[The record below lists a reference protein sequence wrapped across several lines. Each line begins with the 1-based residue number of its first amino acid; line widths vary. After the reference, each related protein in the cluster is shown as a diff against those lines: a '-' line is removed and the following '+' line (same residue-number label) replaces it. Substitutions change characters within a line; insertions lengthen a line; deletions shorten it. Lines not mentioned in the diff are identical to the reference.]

1 MLLGKSVVRSS
12 SVGDRRWDPAKCAVI
27 GLAAGYGHVYGMD
40 MYKRFVGSLRATGYP
55 GHIILGI
62 APNAPQ
68 NVRKYLARHR
78 VVTKEVSIGR
88 CTYYNSTC
96 PHCTVEGKR
105 FTRPKCAADYP
116 DYKIQWGRF
125 PLTADW
131 LRECNGC
138 TDGVML
144 TDTRDVYFQADPF
157 KDAEPHGLAVFE
169 EHPDTSAN
177 HWLTN
182 LPVSRCRDY
191 KFTKAQKMLCSG
203 STCFMAV

>member
-1 MLLGKSVVRSS
+1 M
-12 SVGDRRWDPAKCAVI
+12 
-27 GLAAGYGHVYGMD
+27 
-40 MYKRFVGSLRATGYP
+40 
-55 GHIILGI
+55 
-62 APNAPQ
+62 
-68 NVRKYLARHR
+68 
-78 VVTKEVSIGR
+78 
-88 CTYYNSTC
+88 
-96 PHCTVEGKR
+96 EGKR

-169 EHPDTSAN
+169 EHPDTSAD
-177 HWLTN
+177 HWLTD

-203 STCFMAV
+203 STMGSREGVLDYVKVMVAEFDHWKKNVECRSDMKGDDQSIAITI